1 MPINIPQIKRAE
13 PVSQGSIG
21 RDQTQAP
28 SIEPQLKNLNT
39 VSNVFEK
46 GADLAFKYEAQAQD
60 TELRDLTNKYKAAL
74 YGTGDEKEEWT
85 VTRFQN
91 TPKEGQDLTPAFAGY
106 KSYKQS
112 LRDKVLGEA
121 RGGVAD
127 RLKTELADVDFYAD
141 RTVNVEFYKA
151 NNIRQQD
158 THKTEIENLRNKDL
172 PSAVAYYNPKDPE
185 TVEQLLKVINK
196 AGLSTASLLL
206 KSGVSY
212 DDSVMN
218 SKVDEQRG
226 ILASDAANYAILTRD
241 VEKAQAI
248 LNDPNYKGIIPAER
262 VKNVVSQIENVKEE
276 RQINQIVDQNM
287 QFTEAVGMDNINK
300 MKELTPEKRDT
311 AIKEFISKKTKIRE
325 SRLRDSAT
333 AANAISLYAQQ
344 LSSTGQ
350 LPATYEQF
358 SKDPKVASLLPF
370 VTEGSHLLRAK
381 AALNIYPKDSDIQV
395 YKKVD
400 QAFASGEAYR
410 WDEQRLNNELVGL
423 SKSDTNHYVRQYVKK
438 DKIGL
443 QTKQRIAMEK
453 SIKTYLRPG
462 EWAAS
467 TQTIWNNYFRYE
479 LEKRFDNLDADL
491 TTQQR
496 EEYLQKWKPEL
507 KKAYDAIRS
516 ADREDRDAVAKQYF
530 DMSLSESDIKQSLP
544 TKKVSAPKKQRTD
557 DVDPALQNMMKQL
570 ER

>member
-28 SIEPQLKNLNT
+28 SIEPYIKNLNT
-39 VSNVFEK
+39 ISNVFEK
-46 GADLAFKYEAQAQD
+46 GADIAFKFEKQAQD
-60 TELRDLTNKYKAAL
+60 TQLRDLTNKYKAAL
-74 YGTGDEKEEWT
+74 YGTGNEKESWT
-85 VTRFQN
+85 VTRFEN

-106 KSYKQS
+106 NQYKQS
-112 LRDKVLGEA
+112 LRNQIMGEA
-121 RGGVAD
+121 SGGIAD

-141 RTVNVEFYKA
+141 RSVNVEFYKA
-151 NNIRQQD
+151 NNIREKA
-158 THKTEIENLRNKDL
+158 THKTEIEHLQNKDL
-172 PSAVAYYNPKDPE
+172 PIAVGYYNPKDPE

-226 ILASDAANYAILTRD
+226 ILAADAANYAILTRD
-241 VEKAQAI
+241 VEKAEAI

-276 RQINQIVDQNM
+276 RKINQIVDQNM
-287 QFTEAVGMDNINK
+287 QFTESVGMDNINK
-300 MKELTPEKRDT
+300 IEGLTPEIKNT
-311 AIKEFISKKTKIRE
+311 AIKEFISKKTKMRE

-333 AANAISLYAQQ
+333 ASNAISLYAQQ
-344 LSSTGQ
+344 LASTGQ

-370 VTEGSHLLRAK
+370 VTEGSHLLRVK
-381 AALNIYPKDSDIQV
+381 SALNIYPKDSDIQV
-395 YKKVD
+395 LKKID
-400 QAFASGEAYR
+400 QAFGSGEAYR
-410 WDEQRLNNELVGL
+410 WDDARLKNELVGL
-423 SKSDTNHYVRQYVKK
+423 SKTDTTHYLRQYVKQ

-443 QTKQRIAMEK
+443 QTKQRVAMEK

-467 TQTIWNNYFRYE
+467 TQSIWNNYFRYE
-479 LEKRFDNLDADL
+479 LEKRFDNLDANL

-516 ADREDRDAVAKQYF
+516 ADREDRDAVAKQFF
-530 DMSLSESDIKQSLP
+530 DMTVSESDIKQSLP
-544 TKKVSAPKKQRTD
+544 TRKVSAPKRQRTD
-557 DVDPALQNMMKQL
+557 DVDPELQNMMKSL